1 MKYNVDFEICAIF
14 FLLLLIIISKA
25 RKRLENFQSKMYQ
38 IFMIVCFLNICLDVV
53 TCYTDSYYQVV
64 PLWLNYLLNTIF
76 LMVQCAIPIMMCVYV
91 YLKVQQVRESNPYIL
106 VIVALPALAAALGVL
121 SSSLTHWFFYFD
133 AAGYQHG
140 VLHSWLYINAALYAI
155 GTSIYAVYVHKYIR
169 WSQSVLA
176 IVMII
181 VILLPTI
188 VQFFVPNYML
198 SGIGTSLTIF
208 IMYLTNENSIVYLD
222 ATTGAL
228 NRQAFSYHIKLF
240 KKKNFSEQI
249 YVLAL
254 DNFKIINEVYGAAGG
269 NELMRMLVEALQKE
283 YSESSVYRLG
293 GDKFA
298 VVLKESAENE
308 LEKIRGVLGRK
319 WNLRDNDIQLSACIC
334 LVHSIHYSE
343 EHIEDAIEYSVEQ
356 AKRIGK
362 GQYVEITE
370 KNATE
375 ISRRAAIEQAIVS
388 YIEKG
393 TFEVHYQPIFD
404 IKEGKVHSMEALA
417 RLQVPEYGYVSPEEF
432 IRIAEK
438 NGTILKIGL
447 LVLEEVCQFYKEYN
461 LEEYG
466 IEFMEVNLS
475 VVQCVQEH
483 IHEDIEG
490 IMKKYGID
498 FSKINLEIT
507 ESAAAYSEE
516 RLIQNMKKMSQAGI
530 SFSLDDYGSGYSN
543 INYLVDLPFSIVK
556 IDKYLVWAAM
566 KNETSRVILENVI
579 AMFKKI
585 HLKVVVEGI
594 EDLQM
599 VRMVTDMG
607 ADYLQGYYYSKPL
620 TKEKIM
626 EHLEE
631 THG

>member
-76 LMVQCAIPIMMCVYV
+76 LMIQCAIPIMMSVYV

-106 VIVALPALAAALGVL
+106 VIVVLPALVAALGVL
-121 SSSLTHWFFYFD
+121 SSFLTHWFFYFD

-155 GTSIYAVYVHKYIR
+155 GTSIYAIYVHKYIR

-228 NRQAFSYHIKLF
+228 NRQAFSHHIKLF

-254 DNFKIINEVYGAAGG
+254 DNFKIINEVYGTAGG

-308 LEKIRGVLGRK
+308 LEKIRGVLSRK

-498 FSKINLEIT
+498 SSKINLEIT

-631 THG
+631 ALE